1 MGILDPLFSLRHF
14 ALFPH
19 TEASLGFRRLRREK
33 KKARVGTRFPLSN
46 VPHASTIFISIIIVF
61 FFMESLGEP
70 LFRRDRVMFIILF
83 SFSLGLFLSCKG
95 PVVQMEEWQEKAAYI
110 QSYLAQTK
118 DIDTQSFTTET
129 SDSGISRSRP
139 ALSELGGPEE
149 ASGEISL
156 KLLLEVVFK
165 LKSNYQLFL
174 QPEWA
179 LSQ

>member
-1 MGILDPLFSLRHF
+1 MIRWVFWILCFPYVTSLSFHIQK
-14 ALFPH
+14 LLWV
-19 TEASLGFRRLRREK
+19 SGRLRREK

-46 VPHASTIFISIIIVF
+46 VPHASTIFIIIVF

-165 LKSNYQLFL
+165 LKSN
-174 QPEWA
+174 
-179 LSQ
+179 

>member
-19 TEASLGFRRLRREK
+19 TEASLGFRETEKREK
-33 KKARVGTRFPLSN
+33 ESARGDAFPSFQRSPRVYN
-46 VPHASTIFISIIIVF
+46 FYFYYYRF

-165 LKSNYQLFL
+165 LKSN
-174 QPEWA
+174 
-179 LSQ
+179 